1 MINIEICDTNSE
13 HKKTI
18 TNLLQLYFYDTSIED
33 ACDVEENG
41 IFSYSEEYLFRY
53 WNKPD
58 WDAHLI
64 RVNGQIA
71 GFVFISPSDVLADA
85 QELADLFI
93 LKRYRRMGVAS
104 KVALH
109 FLAERKRTWTVVV
122 FNDAHE
128 AKAYWSKFFT
138 LPQLTISKQF
148 THSEGKDA
156 TVYVLEPNK
165 E

>member
-1 MINIEICDTNSE
+1 MINIEICDTNPA
-13 HKKTI
+13 HKQTI

-33 ACDVEENG
+33 ACDVEEGG
-41 IFSYSEEYLFRY
+41 IFSYSEEYLSCY
-53 WNKPD
+53 WSEPD
-58 WDAHLI
+58 WGAHLI

-71 GFVFISPSDVLADA
+71 GFAFISPSDVVDGA

-109 FLAERKRTWTVVV
+109 FLAERSRAWTVVI
-122 FNDAHE
+122 FDAAHDAE
-128 AKAYWSKFFT
+128 NYWNKLFM
-138 LPQLTISKQF
+138 LPQLAVSRQLP
-148 THSEGKDA
+148 HSEEDA